1 MAENPE
7 LLALYAEAYGEESQ
21 EPAEPAYLNTR
32 EHDATSREMTAGS
45 ARRTP

>member
-32 EHDATSREMTAGS
+32 EHDAYIQGK
-45 ARRTP
+45 